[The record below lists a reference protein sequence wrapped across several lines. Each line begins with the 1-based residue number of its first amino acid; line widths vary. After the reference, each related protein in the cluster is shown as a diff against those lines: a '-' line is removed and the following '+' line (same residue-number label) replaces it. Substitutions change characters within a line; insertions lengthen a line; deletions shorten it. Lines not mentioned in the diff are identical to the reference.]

1 MITLHSTATRA
12 GVFTVLGIVVL
23 IVLLSLDPIAQD
35 PAYHRYADA
44 RAAFGIPNVWNVLSN
59 LPLLGVGL
67 AGLVL
72 LGPLR
77 RAAPRAPYVVM
88 FAGIALTGVGSMYY
102 HLAPDNET
110 LVWDRLPM
118 TIGFAGF
125 FCSVVAELVSRRLAN
140 VLLGPLLL
148 AGVASVLYWIATER
162 VGAGDLRWYGLV
174 QFLPMLL
181 IPAMLVLYPRPPRYT
196 PYLVVLL
203 VLYVLSKALEFLD
216 TELFRLG
223 EILSGHTLK
232 HISAAAA
239 LACLLPMLSARDR
252 RPLSIPDRK

>member
-1 MITLHSTATRA
+1 MITLHSTITRA
-12 GVFTVLGIVVL
+12 GVFAALGMAVL
-23 IVLLSLDPIAQD
+23 IALLGVNPIAQD

-72 LGPLR
+72 LGRLR
-77 RAAPRAPYVVM
+77 RDAPRAPYVVM
-88 FAGIALTGVGSMYY
+88 FAGIALTGIGSMYY

-140 VLLGPLLL
+140 VLLGPLAL
-148 AGVASVLYWIATER
+148 AGIASVLYWIATER
-162 VGAGDLRWYGLV
+162 VGAGDLRWYGLA

-181 IPAMLVLYPRPPRYT
+181 IPAMLVLFPRPSGYA
-196 PYLVVLL
+196 PYVVMLL
-203 VLYVLSKALEFLD
+203 AVY
-216 TELFRLG
+216 
-223 EILSGHTLK
+223 
-232 HISAAAA
+232 AA
-239 LACLLPMLSARDR
+239 
-252 RPLSIPDRK
+252 